1 MSAEAVMCSNCYRE
15 NSSHNQST
23 RDDLMQRYSALV
35 EEYDLLVKEK
45 ESCGNRMVLEN
56 RKGVE
61 LYRQKWVR
69 EEHQRREEEL
79 KRKKKEN
86 SSMRERLKAY

>member
-15 NSSHNQST
+15 NSSHNQPT
-23 RDDLMQRYSALV
+23 RDALMQRYSTLM
-35 EEYDLLVKEK
+35 EEYDLLVREK
-45 ESCGNRMVLEN
+45 EGCGNRMVLEN

-61 LYRQKWVR
+61 LYKQKWVR
-69 EEHQRREEEL
+69 DEHQRREEEL

-86 SSMRERLKAY
+86 SLMR